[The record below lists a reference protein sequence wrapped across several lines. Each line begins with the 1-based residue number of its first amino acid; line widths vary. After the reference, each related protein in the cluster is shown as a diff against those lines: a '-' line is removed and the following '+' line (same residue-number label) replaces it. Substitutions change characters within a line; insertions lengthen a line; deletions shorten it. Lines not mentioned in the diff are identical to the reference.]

1 MKQCTGCGRYDNEPI
16 GLNKNGN
23 PYLACCPDNNYVE
36 VKDLNYWKNNAEEDY
51 LTTPISVLKYISELE
66 KSTPIELPSEHEIEE
81 SSFKMSGNNVS
92 PSSNFMIGAY
102 WMKEQILNQN
112 K

>member
-1 MKQCTGCGRYDNEPI
+1 MKLYTEEQVQEAYNRGHMDGR
-16 GLNKNGN
+16 LNNID
-23 PYLACCPDNNYVE
+23 YSITDVLA
-36 VKDLNYWKNNAEEDY
+36 
-51 LTTPISVLKYISELE
+51 
-66 KSTPIELPSEHEIEE
+66 PIELPSEYEIEE

-102 WMKEQILNQN
+102 WMKEKIQGGN

>member
-16 GLNKNGN
+16 GLNNNGN

-66 KSTPIELPSEHEIEE
+66 KSTPIELPSDDEIEKE
-81 SSFKMSGNNVS
+81 ASWLINDDVNISFRG
-92 PSSNFMIGAY
+92 
-102 WMKEQILNQN
+102 
-112 K
+112 